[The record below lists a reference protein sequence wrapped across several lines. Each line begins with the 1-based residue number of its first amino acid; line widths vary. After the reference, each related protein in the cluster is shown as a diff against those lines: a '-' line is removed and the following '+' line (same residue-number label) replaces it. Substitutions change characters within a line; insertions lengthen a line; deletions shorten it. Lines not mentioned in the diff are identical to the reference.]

1 MFPTLQEE
9 VLAGVSAPDSD
20 VVQDG
25 TGLPGA
31 SAGDIRPRGAFW
43 KTEAFSVFKW
53 HREAWCVELG
63 AGEGTLPPR
72 RTPDLPRP

>member
-1 MFPTLQEE
+1 MLPMLQEE
-9 VLAGVSAPDSD
+9 VLAGVAAPDGD

-43 KTEAFSVFKW
+43 KAEAFSVF
-53 HREAWCVELG
+53 
-63 AGEGTLPPR
+63 
-72 RTPDLPRP
+72 

>member
-1 MFPTLQEE
+1 MQLAKAQKLSGCFLGASAPKGSASPMLPMLQEE
-9 VLAGVSAPDSD
+9 VLAGVAAPDGD

-43 KTEAFSVFKW
+43 KAEAFSVF
-53 HREAWCVELG
+53 
-63 AGEGTLPPR
+63 
-72 RTPDLPRP
+72 